1 MSARGPVVLVGGAA
15 DPHVAALAA
24 ALQAGNVPAV
34 VLDSQRFPEETRLT
48 LGSALEDVRLGG
60 SPLGLPAAVYLRGL
74 YGTPI
79 SFDVDARSEME
90 EDWHTTLVAFREKGE
105 FLAALLLRWEEAGVP
120 IYNPL
125 GPSDR
130 LRKPFQLARLAAAGL
145 PVPDTLWSNDPADV
159 RAFAARHTRV
169 AYKPV
174 AGGAA
179 TRELTAADLDDTRL
193 RALAG
198 APVTFQELLPGEDLR
213 VFVLDGAVIAA
224 FRITSS
230 ALDYRQNEER
240 VEAFVPDGGL
250 TETCLRATRLLGL
263 RFTGMDL
270 KRAADGTL
278 KVLELNPS
286 PMFLGFDARGGT
298 DVLGALSR
306 ALAGHVTELTRP

>member
-1 MSARGPVVLVGGAA
+1 MNRGPIVLVGGAV
-15 DPHVAALAA
+15 DEHVAAVAA
-24 ALQAGNVPAV
+24 ALRALAV
-34 VLDSQRFPEETRLT
+34 EATVLDSQRFPEETRLS
-48 LGSALEDVRLGG
+48 LGNSLEAVHLGG
-60 SPLGLPAAVYLRGL
+60 TPLPLPAAVYLRGL

-79 SFDVDARSEME
+79 SFDVDVASEME
-90 EDWHTTLVAFREKGE
+90 EDWHTTLVAFREKAE
-105 FLAALLLRWEEAGVP
+105 FLAALLMRWEELGVP

-130 LRKPFQLARLAAAGL
+130 LRKPFQLARLAAAGF
-145 PVPDTLWSNDPADV
+145 PVPDTLWSNDPDAV
-159 RAFAARHTRV
+159 RAFARLHGRV

-179 TRELTAADLDDTRL
+179 TRELTAADLDDARL
-193 RALAG
+193 AALAG

-213 VFVLDGAVIAA
+213 LFVLDGRVIAA

-240 VEAFVPDGGL
+240 VDAFTPDADL
-250 TETCLRATRLLGL
+250 TDTCLRAARLLGL

-298 DVLGALSR
+298 DVLGALAR
-306 ALAGHVTELTRP
+306 ALAAHAAEVLQT

>member
-1 MSARGPVVLVGGAA
+1 MA
-15 DPHVAALAA
+15 DEHVAALHG
-24 ALQAGNVPAV
+24 ALRALGCEAV
-34 VLDSQRFPEETRLT
+34 VLDSQRFPEETRLS
-48 LGSALEDVRLGG
+48 LGGSLADVRLGG

-74 YGTPI
+74 YSTPI
-79 SFDVDARSEME
+79 SFDVDAASEME

-105 FLAALLLRWEEAGVP
+105 FLAALLLRWEEAQVP

-130 LRKPFQLARLAAAGL
+130 LRKPFQLARLRAAGF
-145 PVPDTLWSNDPADV
+145 PVPDTLWSNDPDAV
-159 RAFAARHTRV
+159 RTFARRHGRV

-179 TRELTAADLDDTRL
+179 TRELTPADLGEARL
-193 RALAG
+193 QALAG

-213 VFVLDGAVIAA
+213 VFVLDGSVVAA

-230 ALDYRQNEER
+230 ALDYRQNEDS
-240 VEAFVPDGGL
+240 VEAIEIDPPL
-250 TETCLRATRLLGL
+250 STLCLQATRLLGL

-270 KRAADGTL
+270 KRAQDGTL

-298 DVLGALSR
+298 DIRGSLAR
-306 ALAGHVTELTRP
+306 ALAGHAAAVLQT